1 MKKHLKKITDWRTWL
16 RGIMGAVI
24 GGGAN
29 GVTVMVIKPEEFNLQ
44 TGWPALWQFT
54 CISALI
60 SLALY
65 LKQSPVP
72 PQEIV
77 EATRPP
83 FPSNPPFPPTPPAS

>member
-1 MKKHLKKITDWRTWL
+1 MTMKKQLKRITDYRTWL
-16 RGIMGAVI
+16 RGMIGAII

-29 GVTVMVIKPEEFNLQ
+29 GVTVMVIKPEDFNLQ

-54 CISALI
+54 LISALI

-65 LKQSPVP
+65 LKTSPVP

-77 EATRPP
+77 EATRAP
-83 FPSNPPFPPTPPAS
+83 FPTTPPSTP